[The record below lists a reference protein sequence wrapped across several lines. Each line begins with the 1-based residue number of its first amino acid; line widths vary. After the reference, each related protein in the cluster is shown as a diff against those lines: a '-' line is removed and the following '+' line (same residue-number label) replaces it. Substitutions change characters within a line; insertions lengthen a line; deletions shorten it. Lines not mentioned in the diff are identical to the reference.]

1 MLNEREQRILEV
13 LHGASEGLISV
24 QELLGFDD
32 ENAEAMYQSALGA
45 FERGSTSQAEQ
56 LLGWL
61 VGAKPYVAKYWTA
74 YGGTLQVREAFL
86 DAIRAYTTALAI
98 DDDEI
103 VARANRGEAC
113 LMAGLVERGLDD
125 LKTAANT
132 TNVPDDLR
140 GFVTR
145 ARRLIELH
153 EEAERI

>member
-32 ENAEAMYQSALGA
+32 EHAEAMYQAGLAA
-45 FERGSTSQAEQ
+45 FERGSLGHAEQ

-61 VGAKPYVAKYWTA
+61 IGAKPYVARYWTA
-74 YGGTLQVREAFL
+74 YGGTLQAREAFL
-86 DAIRAYTTALAI
+86 EAIRAYTTALAI
-98 DDDEI
+98 DDDEL

-125 LKTAANT
+125 LRIAATT
-132 TNVPDDLR
+132 TNVPDELR